1 MSTFEKVSEVIAT
14 IFIITL
20 ITLIAVMVYYS
31 YNRPLVQYKCL
42 VYHIYGEKEIRRVVQ
57 KDTPRQPRF
66 GKNYGWISDFDD
78 PTICHYQL
86 LTTDTLKNE
95 N

>member
-14 IFIITL
+14 IFIIAL
-20 ITLIAVMVYYS
+20 IILIAVVVYYS
-31 YNRPLVQYKCL
+31 CNRPLVQYKCL
-42 VYHIYGEKEIRRVVQ
+42 VYHIYGEKEIRCVVQ
-57 KDTPRQPRF
+57 KDAPRRPRF